1 MLTQNDFI
9 DWLFGLY
16 SHYFKDLADRRKW
29 YQTYKNAIDDK
40 TGLKRVNYDKLKHQ
54 VEKSLKSMNVPP
66 APQVIS
72 EKALECL
79 AVDKVKLGKSRYFK
93 DLSDGAIVE
102 FVECADFGTP
112 SSKIENDKRFKEITP
127 QLAPDQYCYIG
138 TYEGKCALYIKSE
151 NQNGKN
157 YIIR

>member
-16 SHYFKDLADRRKW
+16 SNYFKDLNERRKW

-40 TGLKRVNYDKLKHQ
+40 TGLKRVDYDKLKHN

-66 APQVIS
+66 APSVIS
-72 EKALECL
+72 ESALECL
-79 AVDKVKLGKSRYFK
+79 SVEKVQIGKSRYFK
-93 DLSDGAIVE
+93 NLSDGTILE
-102 FVECADFGTP
+102 FVECADFGTT
-112 SSKIENDKRFKEITP
+112 KIQNDSRFKEITP
-127 QLAPDQYCYIG
+127 QLTSDQYCYLG
-138 TYEGKCALYIKSE
+138 NYEGKCALFVKSE
-151 NQNGKN
+151 NENGRN